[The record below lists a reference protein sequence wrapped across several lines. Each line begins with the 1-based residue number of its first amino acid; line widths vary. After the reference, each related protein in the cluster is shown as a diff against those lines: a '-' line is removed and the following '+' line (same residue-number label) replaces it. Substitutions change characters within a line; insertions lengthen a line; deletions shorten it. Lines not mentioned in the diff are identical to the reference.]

1 MRVSTAQFYYQNSL
15 QLSNKQSGVNDQI
28 GYISSGKRVLTAKDD
43 AVQFG
48 TLTGYKDELANIEK
62 YKRNISQAESRNSL
76 IETSFA
82 NATDIMQA
90 FKQRFI
96 QVQNGTQS
104 DSDLLALADLAKD
117 SLEQMLDIANLKDET
132 GGYIFSGYQID
143 VQPFSLQ
150 PDNSVVYQGDSGE
163 RQLQIA
169 KSVNVPTNLAGDD
182 AFMKAPNAIGDYSAV
197 YNTNNSGIR
206 VNRAEII
213 NPGLNNVTPGAG
225 FPPDYNFN
233 FVTATD
239 LVVTDADGDIMAS
252 VAGYTPGQIVSL
264 PNGVEVQIDGNPLPG
279 DNFDL
284 TPQQNVS
291 VFETMK
297 QAIDWISQGN
307 NPADPTQHKVDY
319 DNILSQID
327 SALNKVVS
335 NQTTA
340 GIRLQLIENQENN
353 HLDSEL
359 YLQKG
364 RSNIEDLDYAKAIA
378 EFEQS
383 KVSLQAAQQ
392 TFVQVKNLSLFNYL

>member
-169 KSVNVPTNLAGDD
+169 KSVNVPTNLSGDD
-182 AFMKAPNAIGDYSAV
+182 AFMKAPNTIGDYSAV
-197 YNTNNSGIR
+197 YNTNTSGIR
-206 VNRAEII
+206 VNRAEIV

-233 FVTATD
+233 FVSATD
-239 LVVTDADGDIMAS
+239 LVVTDADGDVMTSI
-252 VAGYTPGQIVSL
+252 AGYTPGQIVSL

-327 SALNKVVS
+327 SALNQVVS

>member
-82 NATDIMQA
+82 NATDIMQE

-182 AFMKAPNAIGDYSAV
+182 AFMKAPNTIGDYSAV

-239 LVVTDADGDIMAS
+239 LVVTDADGDVMANI
-252 VAGYTPGQIVSL
+252 AGYTPGQIVSL

-327 SALNKVVS
+327 SALNQVVS

>member
-48 TLTGYKDELANIEK
+48 TLTGYKDELSNIEK
-62 YKRNISQAESRNSL
+62 YKRNIGQAENRNSL
-76 IETSFA
+76 IETSFD
-82 NATDIMQA
+82 NATSIMQE

-104 DSDLLALADLAKD
+104 DQDLLALADLAKD
-117 SLEQMLDIANLKDET
+117 NLEQMLDIANLKDET
-132 GGYIFSGYQID
+132 GGYIFSGYKID
-143 VQPFSLQ
+143 VKPFSLQ
-150 PDNSVVYQGDSGE
+150 PDNSVIYQGDSGE

-169 KSVNVPTNLAGDD
+169 KSVNVATSLAGDQ
-182 AFMKAPNAIGDYSAV
+182 AFEKVANAIGDYTPV
-197 YNTNNSGIR
+197 YNTNTSGIR
-206 VNRAEII
+206 VSRAELI
-213 NPGLNNVTPGAG
+213 NPGLNNTTPGAG
-225 FPPDYNFN
+225 YPPDYNFD
-233 FVTATD
+233 FVSATN
-239 LVVTDADGDIMAS
+239 LVVTDADGDVMANI
-252 VAGYTPGQIVSL
+252 AGYTPGQIVSL

-284 TPQQNVS
+284 TPQENIS

-307 NPADPTQHKVDY
+307 SPADPTQHKVDY

-327 SALNKVVS
+327 ATLNHVVS

-359 YLQKG
+359 YLQTG

-378 EFEQS
+378 TFEQS
-383 KVSLQAAQQ
+383 KVALQAAQQ